1 MNCFTLRKTLPD
13 LARGGTAP
21 EGIAHLQECPEC
33 TKKLSH
39 IKEIRQLI
47 KRLPHHSVLPEL
59 KKIALEDTDGIDDE
73 YLENMKEEQRKTR
86 LFDQSP
92 WYVKSGIEALALA
105 VMTIG
110 IIWGIPKVR
119 QLYDRSIQRRLETL
133 DLTDLSV
140 SNTEETDS
148 NTQSTT
154 QVMSDEIK
162 AVANEVWRF
171 NIKTDTLHELQTRLL
186 NAIKSEHSVDDR
198 EKVTGTIAPGGVQID
213 FTASVEFIQ
222 QFKNEINAIAKKLEQ
237 ENTQPAAAAVP
248 GKTIKPRNSGL
259 TWYKS
264 KSKTKLPKDRIRIVI
279 WLSQM

>member
-1 MNCFTLRKTLPD
+1 MNCFSLRNTLPD

-21 EGIAHLQECPEC
+21 ESIAHLQSCPEC
-33 TKKLSH
+33 IKKLSH

-140 SNTEETDS
+140 SNTEDTETIAQ
-148 NTQSTT
+148 TTT

-171 NIKTDTLHELQTRLL
+171 NIKTDLLHELQTRLL
-186 NAIKSEHSVDDR
+186 NAIKSEHSVDNR
-198 EKVTGTIAPGGVQID
+198 ETVVGTIAPGGVQID

-222 QFKNEINAIAKKLEQ
+222 QFKGEINAIANKLEQ
-237 ENTQPAAAAVP
+237 ENTLPVSAAVSA
-248 GKTIKPRNSGL
+248 KTIKPRNSGL

>member
-1 MNCFTLRKTLPD
+1 MNCFEVRKTLPD
-13 LARGGTAP
+13 LAQGSSHREATL
-21 EGIAHLQECPEC
+21 HVQSCPEC
-33 TKKLSH
+33 TKTFNH

-47 KRLPHHSVLPEL
+47 KRLPQHSLIPSLVPNSDDIHDLV
-59 KKIALEDTDGIDDE
+59 DDE
-73 YLENMKEEQRKTR
+73 YLETLKDEQKKTR

-105 VMTIG
+105 TMTIG

-140 SNTEETDS
+140 SNTEEGD
-148 NTQSTT
+148 NAASTT
-154 QVMSDEIK
+154 QAMSDEVK
-162 AVANEVWRF
+162 AAANEVWRF
-171 NIKTDTLHELQTRLL
+171 NIKTDAIHELQTRLI
-186 NAIKSEHSVDDR
+186 NAIKIEHSVDNR
-198 EKVTGTIAPGGVQID
+198 EAISGVIAPGGIQID
-213 FTASVEFIQ
+213 FTATVEFIQ

-237 ENTQPAAAAVP
+237 ENTLSASMPTT
-248 GKTIKPRNSGL
+248 GKLVKPRSSGL

-264 KSKTKLPKDRIRIVI
+264 KSKTKLPKERIRIVI